1 MHPPAPVPPNRP
13 APIVRPLAPATALL
27 ALALGACENPGAIDR
42 SPSDLYVSVYVERG
56 DSLGMQEGDTPL
68 RAGVSVASQESAAE
82 ASDSTGPDGIAGF
95 LQVPGE
101 RYTVSH
107 EPTELPAGLER
118 LGSDRQ
124 TVVLPPGGASDT
136 VRFVYR
142 DTTSAPP
149 DTATV
154 PGVARE

>member
-1 MHPPAPVPPNRP
+1 MRPPAPVPPIP
-13 APIVRPLAPATALL
+13 HAAIVRLLAPAMALL
-27 ALALGACENPGAIDR
+27 ALALSACEDPGAIDR

-68 RAGVSVASQESAAE
+68 RAGVSIVSQESATE
-82 ASDSTGPDGIAGF
+82 ASDSTGPDGVAAF

-107 EPTELPAGLER
+107 EPTEPPAGHAR

-124 TVVLPPGGASDT
+124 TVELPPGGASDT

-154 PGVARE
+154 AGAARD